1 MNGEP
6 SRAELYG
13 FKNRAKTSLEN
24 FSNFVHKEI
33 SLKEPSFI
41 HLVYKDGPKTLLLIG
56 TSNIMQKFFT
66 VKHKQVKMNPLYRG
80 PCIQIQNGH
89 RLTFSG
95 C

>member
-1 MNGEP
+1 MA

-13 FKNRAKTSLEN
+13 FKNRAKTSLEK
-24 FSNFVHKEI
+24 FSELWNRGNK
-33 SLKEPSFI
+33 LKGAKFI